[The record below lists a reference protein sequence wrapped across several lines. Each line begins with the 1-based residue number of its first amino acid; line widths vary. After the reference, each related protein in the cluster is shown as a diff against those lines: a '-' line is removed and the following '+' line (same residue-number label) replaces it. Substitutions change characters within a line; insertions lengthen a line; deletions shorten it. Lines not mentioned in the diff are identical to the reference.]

1 MLSFFLSSFF
11 LFFFFLKPKQKKQKE
26 DGPLPAATFYG
37 LIPPAAALKASI
49 KPSLKDAFS
58 KSSTT
63 PSLNQQIPK
72 TSNPKGKKCT
82 AQFGC
87 SNVARFTEKSGTFY
101 CTNHKPKGVPVT
113 PIQTQESKA
122 NRKKAS

>member
-1 MLSFFLSSFF
+1 M
-11 LFFFFLKPKQKKQKE
+11 
-26 DGPLPAATFYG
+26 PAATFYG

-58 KSSTT
+58 SCSTT
-63 PSLNQQIPK
+63 PSHNQQTIPK

-101 CTNHKPKGVPVT
+101 CTIHKHKGVPVT
-113 PIQTQESKA
+113 PIQTQETKA